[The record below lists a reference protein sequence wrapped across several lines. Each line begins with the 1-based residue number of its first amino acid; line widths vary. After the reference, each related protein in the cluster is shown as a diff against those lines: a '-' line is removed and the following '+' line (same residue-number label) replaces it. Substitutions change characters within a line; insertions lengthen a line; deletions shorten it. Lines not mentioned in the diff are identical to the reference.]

1 MFYSLDFIPQFLHSQ
16 HLIFCGLDSHH
27 TFIVRID
34 LCILRCVCVYIY
46 ILSQLFEAE
55 NDQINW
61 SLIVVFCDKKENVQ
75 TKKSKVLVVSGPTAA
90 GKSRLAFKLA
100 TLLNGELINVDSV
113 KVLNLMKKEQ
123 YRMNL
128 SLISKYDTL

>member
-1 MFYSLDFIPQFLHSQ
+1 
-16 HLIFCGLDSHH
+16 
-27 TFIVRID
+27 
-34 LCILRCVCVYIY
+34 
-46 ILSQLFEAE
+46 
-55 NDQINW
+55 
-61 SLIVVFCDKKENVQ
+61 LIVVFCDKKENVQ